1 MEDIYYCNSSEVIPD
16 SQPPSSQLG
25 HHYVAGRDLRRARIQ
40 TESPKKPEST
50 GLKERIAALKQARS
64 QPRSDDDEDLLATMF
79 APPPGSS
86 QLRGPPSLRSNRSAA
101 KSGICGEGDSAITS
115 ITEDTSPSTRKR
127 KHGQVAFDLPPQQ
140 RRPKRMIYED
150 DEQSMPADTGHMP
163 RLRETQAVISPEP
176 TGMSYKSPLVP
187 DSEEECADAE
197 GEPEVE
203 MESSITE
210 EHDHGGD
217 PTVVDNTVID
227 ADQQFET
234 QESYAVE
241 EISSAKLMRSRP
253 PTSSSISFE
262 LPQSPTVS
270 TRWQVRWNGR
280 PNYKKFRKSVHGARA
295 NEENSVQRAD
305 SGKIYVSFVEYQP
318 ENFGIGDE
326 YWSAPRDASPVTTSK
341 PQTAR
346 NILRN
351 RNTDATEDSLRFS
364 MSARPDI
371 DVEDESSVTAS
382 SGSGSRTLARQVLRN
397 LACSDDDGDDL
408 VKSDGDDT
416 ILARLGGASKLRSRV
431 TRDMDNDMVF
441 DAVSDPSDSDDEG
454 LKFRFSK

>member
-1 MEDIYYCNSSEVIPD
+1 
-16 SQPPSSQLG
+16 
-25 HHYVAGRDLRRARIQ
+25 
-40 TESPKKPEST
+40 
-50 GLKERIAALKQARS
+50 
-64 QPRSDDDEDLLATMF
+64 MF

-86 QLRGPPSLRSNRSAA
+86 QRRGQPSLRSKKSAA
-101 KSGICGEGDSAITS
+101 KSGICGDGDSGRAS

-127 KHGQVAFDLPPQQ
+127 KHGQVAFDLPAQQ

-150 DEQSMPADTGHMP
+150 DEQIMPADDGHMP
-163 RLRETQAVISPEP
+163 GLGETQAPISPEP

-187 DSEEECADAE
+187 DSEEECAESE

-203 MESSITE
+203 MVESSIRE
-210 EHDHGGD
+210 ENDYGGD
-217 PTVVDNTVID
+217 PTVVDDTVVD
-227 ADQQFET
+227 ADEQLET

-253 PTSSSISFE
+253 PTSSSISSE
-262 LPQSPTVS
+262 IPQSQPVS

-295 NEENSVQRAD
+295 NEVNLVQRAD

-326 YWSAPRDASPVTTSK
+326 YWSAPRDASPMMTSK
-341 PQTAR
+341 PQTAH

-351 RNTDATEDSLRFS
+351 RNMDAAEDSLRFS

-371 DVEDESSVTAS
+371 DVGDESSVTAS
-382 SGSGSRTLARQVLRN
+382 CGSGNRTLARQVLRN
-397 LACSDDDGDDL
+397 LADSDDDGDDL
-408 VKSDGDDT
+408 VKSDGDDA
-416 ILARLGGASKLRSRV
+416 ILDRLVGASKPRSRV
-431 TRDMDNDMVF
+431 TRDIDNDMVF
-441 DAVSDPSDSDDEG
+441 DAVSDRSDSDDDG

>member
-1 MEDIYYCNSSEVIPD
+1 
-16 SQPPSSQLG
+16 
-25 HHYVAGRDLRRARIQ
+25 
-40 TESPKKPEST
+40 
-50 GLKERIAALKQARS
+50 
-64 QPRSDDDEDLLATMF
+64 MF

-86 QLRGPPSLRSNRSAA
+86 QLRGSPSLKTNKSAA
-101 KSGICGEGDSAITS
+101 KSGICGEGDSAIAS

-127 KHGQVAFDLPPQQ
+127 KHGQVAFDLPAQQ

-150 DEQSMPADTGHMP
+150 DEQSMPADEGHMP
-163 RLRETQAVISPEP
+163 RLRETQALISPEP

-203 MESSITE
+203 MVESSIRE

-217 PTVVDNTVID
+217 PTVMDNTVD

-241 EISSAKLMRSRP
+241 EISSAKLLRSRP
-253 PTSSSISFE
+253 PTSSSISSE
-262 LPQSPTVS
+262 IPQSQPVS

-280 PNYKKFRKSVHGARA
+280 PNYKKFRKSVCGARA

-382 SGSGSRTLARQVLRN
+382 SGSANRTLARQVLRN
-397 LACSDDDGDDL
+397 LAGSDDDGDDL

-416 ILARLGGASKLRSRV
+416 ILDRLGGASKPRSRV
-431 TRDMDNDMVF
+431 THDMDNDMVF
-441 DAVSDPSDSDDEG
+441 DAVSDRSDSDDDG